1 MKKKLLTSG
10 VLWAYGLA
18 CVATN
23 QKDQECKNVLAN
35 PVQTQA
41 PVVIQD
47 DSVRYIE
54 TEDGF
59 RKLTRVIDMTEDPT
73 IKPTVE
79 PTKKPVVSK
88 KNNASEPTKKPT
100 SKQQKQNKTT
110 TKLYTNI
117 PLSARFQKYI
127 DGKCKSYGISTNVV
141 MGCIRTESN
150 FQTQIMGDNG
160 KAYGLMQVQKQWHK
174 ARMKK
179 VGATDLLNPYDNVSV
194 GIDYLAEL
202 YKIYDGNWH
211 KTLMAYNGGHAYC
224 KRRLRMGLT
233 NSPYSR
239 RVMNYAEDFKK
250 ERND

>member
-1 MKKKLLTSG
+1 MKNKKLLTSG

-23 QKDQECKNVLAN
+23 QKDAECKNVLAN
-35 PVQTQA
+35 PVQTQV
-41 PVVIQD
+41 PVVIED

-59 RKLTRVIDMTEDPT
+59 RKLTRVIDMTEEPT
-73 IKPTVE
+73 IKPTKQPKSIVKVKA
-79 PTKKPVVSK
+79 TKKPSK
-88 KNNASEPTKKPT
+88 S
-100 SKQQKQNKTT
+100 SSDNKS

-202 YKIYDGNWH
+202 YKIYNGNWH

>member
-1 MKKKLLTSG
+1 MNKKILTSG

-47 DSVRYIE
+47 DNIRYLE
-54 TEDGF
+54 TENGI
-59 RKLTRVIDMTEDPT
+59 RKLHRVIDETEEPT
-73 IKPTVE
+73 IKPTKQPKSIVKTTKTTKQ
-79 PTKKPVVSK
+79 PTKKQS
-88 KNNASEPTKKPT
+88 SSSST
-100 SKQQKQNKTT
+100 S

-179 VGATDLLNPYDNVSV
+179 VGATNLLDPYDNVAV

-202 YKIYDGNWH
+202 YKIYNGNWH
-211 KTLMAYNGGHAYC
+211 KALMAYNGGHAYC
-224 KRRLRMGLT
+224 KRRVRAGLV

>member
-1 MKKKLLTSG
+1 MNKKILTSG

-59 RKLTRVIDMTEDPT
+59 RKLHRVIDETEEPT
-73 IKPTVE
+73 IKPTKQPKSIVKATKTTKQ
-79 PTKKPVVSK
+79 PTKKQS
-88 KNNASEPTKKPT
+88 SSSST
-100 SKQQKQNKTT
+100 S

-179 VGATDLLNPYDNVSV
+179 VGATNLLDPYDNVAV

-202 YKIYDGNWH
+202 YKIYNGNWH
-211 KTLMAYNGGHAYC
+211 KALMAYNGGHAYC
-224 KRRLRMGLT
+224 KRRVRAGLV

>member
-1 MKKKLLTSG
+1 MNKKILTTG

-23 QKDQECKNVLAN
+23 QKDSECKNVLAN

-59 RKLTRVIDMTEDPT
+59 RKLTRVIDMTEEPT
-73 IKPTVE
+73 IT
-79 PTKKPVVSK
+79 PTKKPAVSK

>member
-1 MKKKLLTSG
+1 MNKKILTSAI
-10 VLWAYGLA
+10 LWGYGLS
-18 CVATN
+18 CVAVN

-59 RKLTRVIDMTEDPT
+59 RKLHRVIDETEEPT
-73 IKPTVE
+73 IKPTKQPKSIVKTTKTTKQ
-79 PTKKPVVSK
+79 PTKKQS
-88 KNNASEPTKKPT
+88 SSSST
-100 SKQQKQNKTT
+100 S

-174 ARMKK
+174 ERMKK
-179 VGATDLLNPYDNVSV
+179 VGATNLLDPYDNVAV

-202 YKIYDGNWH
+202 YKIYNGNWH
-211 KTLMAYNGGHAYC
+211 KALMAYNGGHAYC
-224 KRRLRMGLT
+224 KRRLRMGLV

>member
-1 MKKKLLTSG
+1 MNKKILTTG
-10 VLWAYGLA
+10 ALWAYGLA

-47 DSVRYIE
+47 DSVRYLE
-54 TEDGF
+54 TENGI
-59 RKLTRVIDMTEDPT
+59 RKLHRVIDETEEPT
-73 IKPTVE
+73 IKPTKQPKSIVKTTKTTKQ
-79 PTKKPVVSK
+79 PTKKQS
-88 KNNASEPTKKPT
+88 SSSST
-100 SKQQKQNKTT
+100 S

-117 PLSARFQKYI
+117 PLSARFQRYI

-179 VGATDLLNPYDNVSV
+179 VGATNLLDPYDNVAV

-202 YKIYDGNWH
+202 YKIYNGNWH
-211 KTLMAYNGGHAYC
+211 KALMAYNGGHAYC
-224 KRRLRMGLT
+224 KRRLRMGLV

>member
-1 MKKKLLTSG
+1 MDKKKILTG
-10 VLWAYGLA
+10 AVLWGYGLS
-18 CVATN
+18 CVAVN

-47 DSVRYIE
+47 DSVRYLE
-54 TEDGF
+54 TENGI
-59 RKLTRVIDMTEDPT
+59 RKLHRVIDETEEPT
-73 IKPTVE
+73 IKPTKQPKSIAKTTKTTKQ
-79 PTKKPVVSK
+79 PTKKQS
-88 KNNASEPTKKPT
+88 SSSST
-100 SKQQKQNKTT
+100 S

-141 MGCIRTESN
+141 MGCIRVESN

-179 VGATDLLNPYDNVSV
+179 VGATNLLDPYDNVAV

-202 YKIYDGNWH
+202 YKIYNGNWH
-211 KTLMAYNGGHAYC
+211 KALMAYNGGHAYC
-224 KRRLRMGLT
+224 KRRLRMGLV

>member
-1 MKKKLLTSG
+1 MNKKILTSAI
-10 VLWAYGLA
+10 LWGYGLS
-18 CVATN
+18 CVAVN

-41 PVVIQD
+41 PVVIQEENI
-47 DSVRYIE
+47 RYLE
-54 TEDGF
+54 TENGI
-59 RKLTRVIDMTEDPT
+59 RKLHRVIDETEEPT
-73 IKPTVE
+73 IKPTKQPKSIVKTTKTTKQ
-79 PTKKPVVSK
+79 PTKKQS
-88 KNNASEPTKKPT
+88 SSSST
-100 SKQQKQNKTT
+100 S

-179 VGATDLLNPYDNVSV
+179 VGATDLLNPYDNVAV

-202 YKIYDGNWH
+202 YGIYGNYH
-211 KTLMAYNGGHAYC
+211 KALMAYNGGHAYC
-224 KRRLRMGLT
+224 KRRVRAGLV

-239 RVMNYAEDFKK
+239 RVMNYAEGFKK

>member
-1 MKKKLLTSG
+1 MNKKILTTG
-10 VLWAYGLA
+10 ALWAYGLA

-41 PVVIQD
+41 PVVIQEENI
-47 DSVRYIE
+47 RYLE
-54 TEDGF
+54 TENGI
-59 RKLTRVIDMTEDPT
+59 RKLHRVIDETEEPT
-73 IKPTVE
+73 IKPTKQPKSIVKTTKTTKQ
-79 PTKKPVVSK
+79 PTKKQS
-88 KNNASEPTKKPT
+88 SSSST
-100 SKQQKQNKTT
+100 S

-160 KAYGLMQVQKQWHK
+160 KAYGLMQVQKQWHR

-179 VGATDLLNPYDNVSV
+179 VGATNLLDPYDNVAV

-202 YKIYDGNWH
+202 YKIYNGNWH
-211 KTLMAYNGGHAYC
+211 KALMAYNGGHAYC
-224 KRRLRMGLT
+224 KRRVRAGLV

>member
-1 MKKKLLTSG
+1 MNKKILTSG

-23 QKDQECKNVLAN
+23 QKDSECKNVLAN

-47 DSVRYIE
+47 DSVRYLE
-54 TEDGF
+54 TENGI
-59 RKLTRVIDMTEDPT
+59 RKLHRVIDETEEPT
-73 IKPTVE
+73 IKPTKQPKSIAKTTKTTKQ
-79 PTKKPVVSK
+79 PTKKQS
-88 KNNASEPTKKPT
+88 SSSST
-100 SKQQKQNKTT
+100 S

-141 MGCIRTESN
+141 MGCIRVESN

-179 VGATDLLNPYDNVSV
+179 VGATNLLDPYDNVAV

-202 YKIYDGNWH
+202 YKIYNGNWH
-211 KTLMAYNGGHAYC
+211 KALMAYNGGHAYC
-224 KRRLRMGLT
+224 KRRVRAGLV

>member
-1 MKKKLLTSG
+1 MNKKLLTSG

-47 DSVRYIE
+47 DSVRYLE
-54 TEDGF
+54 TENGI
-59 RKLTRVIDMTEDPT
+59 RKLHRVIDETEEPT
-73 IKPTVE
+73 IKPTKQPKSIVKTTKTTKQ
-79 PTKKPVVSK
+79 PTKKQS
-88 KNNASEPTKKPT
+88 SSSST
-100 SKQQKQNKTT
+100 S

-179 VGATDLLNPYDNVSV
+179 VGATNLLDPYDNVAV

-202 YKIYDGNWH
+202 YKIYNGNWH
-211 KTLMAYNGGHAYC
+211 KALMAYNGGHAYC
-224 KRRLRMGLT
+224 KRRVRAGLV

>member
-1 MKKKLLTSG
+1 MNKKILTSG

-23 QKDQECKNVLAN
+23 QKDSECKNVLAN

-59 RKLTRVIDMTEDPT
+59 RKLTRVIDMTEEPT
-73 IKPTVE
+73 IT
-79 PTKKPVVSK
+79 PTKKPAVSK

-100 SKQQKQNKTT
+100 SKKQNKTT

-141 MGCIRTESN
+141 MGCIRVESN

-179 VGATDLLNPYDNVSV
+179 VGATNLLDPYDNVAV

-202 YKIYDGNWH
+202 YGIYGNYH
-211 KTLMAYNGGHAYC
+211 KALMAYNGGHAYC
-224 KRRLRMGLT
+224 KRRLRMGLV

>member
-1 MKKKLLTSG
+1 MNKKILTTG
-10 VLWAYGLA
+10 ALWAYGLA

-41 PVVIQD
+41 PVVIQEENI
-47 DSVRYIE
+47 RYLE
-54 TEDGF
+54 TENGI
-59 RKLTRVIDMTEDPT
+59 RKLHRVIDETEEPT
-73 IKPTVE
+73 IKPTKQPKSIVKTTKTTKQ
-79 PTKKPVVSK
+79 PTKKQS
-88 KNNASEPTKKPT
+88 SSSST
-100 SKQQKQNKTT
+100 S

-141 MGCIRTESN
+141 MGCIRVESN

-179 VGATDLLNPYDNVSV
+179 VGATNLLDPYDNVAV

-202 YKIYDGNWH
+202 YKIYNGNWH
-211 KTLMAYNGGHAYC
+211 KALMAYNGGHAYC
-224 KRRLRMGLT
+224 KRRLRMGLV

>member
-1 MKKKLLTSG
+1 MNKKILTSG

-59 RKLTRVIDMTEDPT
+59 RKLTRVIDETEEPT
-73 IKPTVE
+73 IK

-100 SKQQKQNKTT
+100 SKKQNKTT

-117 PLSARFQKYI
+117 PLSARFQRYI
-127 DGKCKSYGISTNVV
+127 DGKCKSYGISTHVV
-141 MGCIRTESN
+141 MGRIRVESN

-179 VGATDLLNPYDNVSV
+179 VGATNLLDPYDNVAV

-202 YKIYDGNWH
+202 YKIYNGNWH
-211 KTLMAYNGGHAYC
+211 KALMAYNGGHAYC
-224 KRRLRMGLT
+224 KRRLRMGLV

>member
-1 MKKKLLTSG
+1 MGLWFSLRSNKSKRPG
-10 VLWAYGLA
+10 V
-18 CVATN
+18 
-23 QKDQECKNVLAN
+23 QERVSKSSSNAN
-35 PVQTQA
+35 TL
-41 PVVIQD
+41 VIQEENI
-47 DSVRYIE
+47 RYLE
-54 TEDGF
+54 TENGI
-59 RKLTRVIDMTEDPT
+59 RKLHRVIDETEEPT
-73 IKPTVE
+73 IKPTKQPKSIVKTTKTTKQ
-79 PTKKPVVSK
+79 PTKKQS
-88 KNNASEPTKKPT
+88 S
-100 SKQQKQNKTT
+100 SSSTT

-160 KAYGLMQVQKQWHK
+160 KAYGLMQVQKQWHR

-179 VGATDLLNPYDNVSV
+179 VGATNLLDPYDNVAD

-202 YKIYDGNWH
+202 YKIYNGNWH
-211 KTLMAYNGGHAYC
+211 KALMAYNGGHAYC
-224 KRRLRMGLT
+224 KRRVRAGLV

>member
-1 MKKKLLTSG
+1 MNKKLLTSG

-41 PVVIQD
+41 PVVIQEEN
-47 DSVRYIE
+47 VRYLK
-54 TEDGF
+54 TENGIK
-59 RKLTRVIDMTEDPT
+59 KLHRVIDETEQPT
-73 IKPTVE
+73 IKPTQQPKSTSNSSATKS
-79 PTKKPVVSK
+79 PTKKSSSTNVKS
-88 KNNASEPTKKPT
+88 S
-100 SKQQKQNKTT
+100 

-117 PLSARFQKYI
+117 PLSARFQRFI
-127 DGKCKSYGISTNVV
+127 DEKCKSYGISTNVV

-150 FQTQIMGDNG
+150 FQTQIMGDRG
-160 KAYGLMQVQKQWHK
+160 EAYGLMQVQKKWHK

-179 VGATDLLNPYDNVSV
+179 VGATDLLDPYDNVSV

-202 YKIYDGNWH
+202 YGIYGNYH
-211 KTLMAYNGGHAYC
+211 KALMAYNGGHAYC
-224 KRRLRMGLT
+224 KRRLRMGLKD
-233 NSPYSR
+233 SPYSR
-239 RVMNYAEDFKK
+239 LVMIRANNYKK

>member
-1 MKKKLLTSG
+1 MNKKILTTG
-10 VLWAYGLA
+10 ALWAYGLA

-23 QKDQECKNVLAN
+23 QKDSECKNVLAN

-47 DSVRYIE
+47 DSVRYLE
-54 TEDGF
+54 TENGI
-59 RKLTRVIDMTEDPT
+59 RKLHRVIDETEEPT
-73 IKPTVE
+73 IKPTKQPKSIAKTTKTTKQ
-79 PTKKPVVSK
+79 PTKKQS
-88 KNNASEPTKKPT
+88 SSSST
-100 SKQQKQNKTT
+100 S

-179 VGATDLLNPYDNVSV
+179 VGATNLLDPYDNVAV

-202 YKIYDGNWH
+202 YKIYNGNWH
-211 KTLMAYNGGHAYC
+211 KALMAYNGGHAYC
-224 KRRLRMGLT
+224 KRRLRMGLV

>member
-1 MKKKLLTSG
+1 MNKKILTSG

-35 PVQTQA
+35 PVQTQT
-41 PVVIQD
+41 PVVIQEEN
-47 DSVRYIE
+47 VRYLK
-54 TEDGF
+54 TENGIK
-59 RKLTRVIDMTEDPT
+59 KLHRVIDETEEPT
-73 IKPTVE
+73 IKPTKQPKSIVKTTKTTKQ
-79 PTKKPVVSK
+79 PTKKQS
-88 KNNASEPTKKPT
+88 SSSST
-100 SKQQKQNKTT
+100 S

-179 VGATDLLNPYDNVSV
+179 VGATNLLDPYDNVAV

-202 YKIYDGNWH
+202 YKIYNGNWH
-211 KTLMAYNGGHAYC
+211 KALMAYNGGHAYC
-224 KRRLRMGLT
+224 KRRLRMGLV

>member
-1 MKKKLLTSG
+1 MNKKILTSG

-23 QKDQECKNVLAN
+23 QKDSECKNVLAN

-47 DSVRYIE
+47 DSVRYLE
-54 TEDGF
+54 TENGI
-59 RKLTRVIDMTEDPT
+59 RKLHRVIDETEEPT
-73 IKPTVE
+73 IKPTKQPKSIVKTTKTTKQ
-79 PTKKPVVSK
+79 PTKKQS
-88 KNNASEPTKKPT
+88 SSSST
-100 SKQQKQNKTT
+100 S

-179 VGATDLLNPYDNVSV
+179 VGATNLLDPYDNVAV

-202 YKIYDGNWH
+202 YKIYNGNWH
-211 KTLMAYNGGHAYC
+211 KALMAYNGGHAYC
-224 KRRLRMGLT
+224 KRRVRAGLV

>member
-1 MKKKLLTSG
+1 MNKKILTSAI
-10 VLWAYGLA
+10 LWGYGLS
-18 CVATN
+18 CVAVN

-47 DSVRYIE
+47 DSVRYLE
-54 TEDGF
+54 TENGI
-59 RKLTRVIDMTEDPT
+59 RKLHRVIDETEEPT
-73 IKPTVE
+73 IKPTKQPKSIAKTTKTTKQ
-79 PTKKPVVSK
+79 PTKKQS
-88 KNNASEPTKKPT
+88 SSSST
-100 SKQQKQNKTT
+100 S

-150 FQTQIMGDNG
+150 FQTQIMGDRG
-160 KAYGLMQVQKQWHK
+160 EAYGLMQVQKKWHK

-179 VGATDLLNPYDNVSV
+179 VGATNLLDPYDNVAV

-202 YKIYDGNWH
+202 YGIYGNYH
-211 KTLMAYNGGHAYC
+211 KALMAYNGGHAYC
-224 KRRLRMGLT
+224 KRRLRMGLV

>member
-1 MKKKLLTSG
+1 MNKKILTSG

-47 DSVRYIE
+47 DSVRYLE
-54 TEDGF
+54 TENGI
-59 RKLTRVIDMTEDPT
+59 RKLHRVIDETEEPT
-73 IKPTVE
+73 IKPTKQPKSIAKTTKTTKQ
-79 PTKKPVVSK
+79 PTKKQS
-88 KNNASEPTKKPT
+88 SSSST
-100 SKQQKQNKTT
+100 S

-179 VGATDLLNPYDNVSV
+179 VGATNLLDPYDNVAV

-202 YKIYDGNWH
+202 YGIYGNYH
-211 KTLMAYNGGHAYC
+211 KALMAYNGGHAYC
-224 KRRLRMGLT
+224 KRRLRMGLV

>member
-1 MKKKLLTSG
+1 MNKKILTSG

-59 RKLTRVIDMTEDPT
+59 RKLHRVIDETEEPT
-73 IKPTVE
+73 IKPTKQPKSIVKTTKTTKQ
-79 PTKKPVVSK
+79 PTKKQS
-88 KNNASEPTKKPT
+88 SSSST
-100 SKQQKQNKTT
+100 S

-179 VGATDLLNPYDNVSV
+179 VGATNLLDPYDNVAV

-202 YKIYDGNWH
+202 YGIYGNYH
-211 KTLMAYNGGHAYC
+211 KALMAYNGGHAYC
-224 KRRLRMGLT
+224 KRRLRMGLV

>member
-1 MKKKLLTSG
+1 MNKKILTSAI
-10 VLWAYGLA
+10 LWGYGLS
-18 CVATN
+18 CVAVN

-47 DSVRYIE
+47 DSVRYLE
-54 TEDGF
+54 TENGI
-59 RKLTRVIDMTEDPT
+59 RKLHRVIDETEEPT
-73 IKPTVE
+73 IKPTKQPKSIVKTTKTTKQ
-79 PTKKPVVSK
+79 PTKKQS
-88 KNNASEPTKKPT
+88 SSSST
-100 SKQQKQNKTT
+100 S

-141 MGCIRTESN
+141 MGCIRVESN

-174 ARMKK
+174 ERMKK
-179 VGATDLLNPYDNVSV
+179 VGATNLLDPYDNVAV

-202 YKIYDGNWH
+202 YKIYNGNWH
-211 KTLMAYNGGHAYC
+211 KALMAYNGGHAYC
-224 KRRLRMGLT
+224 KRRVRAGLV

>member
-1 MKKKLLTSG
+1 MNKKIFTSAI
-10 VLWAYGLA
+10 LWGYGLS
-18 CVATN
+18 CVAVN

-47 DSVRYIE
+47 DSVRYLE
-54 TEDGF
+54 TENGI
-59 RKLTRVIDMTEDPT
+59 RKLHRVIDETEEPT
-73 IKPTVE
+73 IKPTKQPKSIVKTTKTTKQ
-79 PTKKPVVSK
+79 PTKKQS
-88 KNNASEPTKKPT
+88 SSSST
-100 SKQQKQNKTT
+100 S

-179 VGATDLLNPYDNVSV
+179 VGATNLLDPYDNVAV

-202 YKIYDGNWH
+202 YKIYNGNWH
-211 KTLMAYNGGHAYC
+211 KALMAYNGGHAYC
-224 KRRLRMGLT
+224 KRRVRAGLV

>member
-1 MKKKLLTSG
+1 MNKKILTSG

-41 PVVIQD
+41 PVVIQEEN
-47 DSVRYIE
+47 VRYLK
-54 TEDGF
+54 TENGIK
-59 RKLTRVIDMTEDPT
+59 KLHRVIDETEEPT
-73 IKPTVE
+73 IKPTKQPKSIVKTTKTTKQ
-79 PTKKPVVSK
+79 PTKKQS
-88 KNNASEPTKKPT
+88 SSSST
-100 SKQQKQNKTT
+100 S

-179 VGATDLLNPYDNVSV
+179 VGATDLLNPYENVDV

-211 KTLMAYNGGHAYC
+211 KALMAYNGGHAYC
-224 KRRLRMGLT
+224 KRRLRMGLV

>member
-1 MKKKLLTSG
+1 MDKKKILTG
-10 VLWAYGLA
+10 AVLWGYGLS
-18 CVATN
+18 CVAVN

-41 PVVIQD
+41 PVVIQEENI
-47 DSVRYIE
+47 RYLE
-54 TEDGF
+54 TENGI
-59 RKLTRVIDMTEDPT
+59 RKLHRVIDETEEPT
-73 IKPTVE
+73 IKPTQQPKSTSNSSATKS
-79 PTKKPVVSK
+79 PTKKSSSTNVKS
-88 KNNASEPTKKPT
+88 S
-100 SKQQKQNKTT
+100 

-179 VGATDLLNPYDNVSV
+179 VGATNLLDPYDNVAV

-202 YKIYDGNWH
+202 YGIYGNYH
-211 KTLMAYNGGHAYC
+211 KALMAYNGGHAYC

>member
-1 MKKKLLTSG
+1 MNKKILTSAI
-10 VLWAYGLA
+10 LWGYGLS
-18 CVATN
+18 CVAVN

-41 PVVIQD
+41 PVVIQED
-47 DSVRYIE
+47 NIRYLE
-54 TEDGF
+54 TENGI
-59 RKLTRVIDMTEDPT
+59 RKLHRVIDETEEPT
-73 IKPTVE
+73 IKPTKQPKSIAKTTKTTKQ
-79 PTKKPVVSK
+79 PTKKQS
-88 KNNASEPTKKPT
+88 SSSST
-100 SKQQKQNKTT
+100 S

-141 MGCIRTESN
+141 MGCIRVESN

-179 VGATDLLNPYDNVSV
+179 VGATNLLDPYDNVAV

-202 YKIYDGNWH
+202 YKIYNGNWH
-211 KTLMAYNGGHAYC
+211 KALMAYNGGHAYC
-224 KRRLRMGLT
+224 KRRLRMGLV

>member
-1 MKKKLLTSG
+1 MNKKILTSAI
-10 VLWAYGLA
+10 LWGYGLS
-18 CVATN
+18 CVAVN

-47 DSVRYIE
+47 DSVRYLE
-54 TEDGF
+54 TENGI
-59 RKLTRVIDMTEDPT
+59 RKLHRVIDETEEPT
-73 IKPTVE
+73 IKPTKQPKSIAKTTKTTKQ
-79 PTKKPVVSK
+79 PTKKQS
-88 KNNASEPTKKPT
+88 SSSST
-100 SKQQKQNKTT
+100 S

-150 FQTQIMGDNG
+150 FQTQIMGDKG
-160 KAYGLMQVQKQWHK
+160 KAYGLMQVQKQWHR

-179 VGATDLLNPYDNVSV
+179 VGATNLLDPYDNVAV

-202 YKIYDGNWH
+202 YKIYNGNWH
-211 KTLMAYNGGHAYC
+211 KALMAYNGGHAYC
-224 KRRLRMGLT
+224 KRRVRAGLV

>member
-1 MKKKLLTSG
+1 MNKKILTSG

-41 PVVIQD
+41 PVVIQED
-47 DSVRYIE
+47 NIRYLE
-54 TEDGF
+54 TENGI
-59 RKLTRVIDMTEDPT
+59 RKLHRVIDETEEPT
-73 IKPTVE
+73 IKPTKQPKSIVKTTKTTKQ
-79 PTKKPVVSK
+79 PTKKQS
-88 KNNASEPTKKPT
+88 SSSST
-100 SKQQKQNKTT
+100 S

-141 MGCIRTESN
+141 MGCIRVESN

-179 VGATDLLNPYDNVSV
+179 VGATNLLDPYDNVAV

-202 YKIYDGNWH
+202 YKIYNGNWH
-211 KTLMAYNGGHAYC
+211 KALMAYNGGHAYC
-224 KRRLRMGLT
+224 KRRLRMGLV

>member
-1 MKKKLLTSG
+1 MKNKKLLTSG

-23 QKDQECKNVLAN
+23 QKNNECKNVLAN
-35 PVQTQA
+35 PVQTQV
-41 PVVIQD
+41 PVVIED

-59 RKLTRVIDMTEDPT
+59 RKLTRVIDMTEEPT
-73 IKPTVE
+73 ITPTEE
-79 PTKKPVVSK
+79 PTKKPVGSK

-100 SKQQKQNKTT
+100 SKKQNKTT

-179 VGATDLLNPYDNVSV
+179 VGATDLLNPYDNVAV

-202 YKIYDGNWH
+202 YKIYNGNWH
-211 KTLMAYNGGHAYC
+211 KALMAYNGGHAYC

>member
-1 MKKKLLTSG
+1 MNKKILTSG

-47 DSVRYIE
+47 DSVRYLE
-54 TEDGF
+54 TENGI
-59 RKLTRVIDMTEDPT
+59 RKLHRVIDETEEPT
-73 IKPTVE
+73 IKPTKQPKSIAKTTKTTKQ
-79 PTKKPVVSK
+79 PTKKQS
-88 KNNASEPTKKPT
+88 SSSST
-100 SKQQKQNKTT
+100 S

-179 VGATDLLNPYDNVSV
+179 VGATNLLDPYDNVAV

-202 YKIYDGNWH
+202 YKIYNGNWH
-211 KTLMAYNGGHAYC
+211 KALMAYNGGHAYC
-224 KRRLRMGLT
+224 KRRLRMGLV

>member
-1 MKKKLLTSG
+1 MNKKILTSAI
-10 VLWAYGLA
+10 LWGYGLS
-18 CVATN
+18 CVAVN

-47 DSVRYIE
+47 DSVRYLE
-54 TEDGF
+54 TENGI
-59 RKLTRVIDMTEDPT
+59 RKLHRVIDETEEPT
-73 IKPTVE
+73 IKPTKQPKSIVKTTKTTKQ
-79 PTKKPVVSK
+79 PTKKQS
-88 KNNASEPTKKPT
+88 SSSST
-100 SKQQKQNKTT
+100 S

-179 VGATDLLNPYDNVSV
+179 VGATNLLDPYDNVAV

-202 YKIYDGNWH
+202 YGIYGNYH
-211 KTLMAYNGGHAYC
+211 KALMAYNGGHAYC
-224 KRRLRMGLT
+224 KRRLRMGLV

>member
-1 MKKKLLTSG
+1 MNKKILTSG

-59 RKLTRVIDMTEDPT
+59 RKLHRVIDETEEPT
-73 IKPTVE
+73 IKPTKQPKSIVKTTKTTKQ
-79 PTKKPVVSK
+79 PTKKQS
-88 KNNASEPTKKPT
+88 SSSST
-100 SKQQKQNKTT
+100 S

-179 VGATDLLNPYDNVSV
+179 VGATNLLDPYDNVAV

-202 YKIYDGNWH
+202 YKIYNGNWH
-211 KTLMAYNGGHAYC
+211 KALMAYNGGHAYC
-224 KRRLRMGLT
+224 KRRVRAGLV

>member
-1 MKKKLLTSG
+1 MNKKILTSG

-59 RKLTRVIDMTEDPT
+59 RKLTRVIDMTEEPT
-73 IKPTVE
+73 IT
-79 PTKKPVVSK
+79 PTKKPAVSK

-100 SKQQKQNKTT
+100 SKKQNKTT

-179 VGATDLLNPYDNVSV
+179 VGATNLLDPYDNVAV

-202 YKIYDGNWH
+202 YKIYNGNWH
-211 KTLMAYNGGHAYC
+211 KALMAYNGGHAYC
-224 KRRLRMGLT
+224 KRRLRMGLV

>member
-1 MKKKLLTSG
+1 MNKKILTSG

-23 QKDQECKNVLAN
+23 QKDSECKNVLAN

-41 PVVIQD
+41 PVVIQEENI
-47 DSVRYIE
+47 RYLE
-54 TEDGF
+54 TENGI
-59 RKLTRVIDMTEDPT
+59 RKLHRVIDETEEPT
-73 IKPTVE
+73 IKPTKQPKSIVKTTKTTKQ
-79 PTKKPVVSK
+79 PTKKQS
-88 KNNASEPTKKPT
+88 SSSST
-100 SKQQKQNKTT
+100 S

-179 VGATDLLNPYDNVSV
+179 VGATNLLDPYDNVAV

-202 YKIYDGNWH
+202 YKIYNGNWH
-211 KTLMAYNGGHAYC
+211 KALMAYNGGHAYC
-224 KRRLRMGLT
+224 KRRVRAGLV

>member
-1 MKKKLLTSG
+1 MNKKILTSAI
-10 VLWAYGLA
+10 LWGYGLS
-18 CVATN
+18 CVAVN

-47 DSVRYIE
+47 DSVRYLE
-54 TEDGF
+54 TENGI
-59 RKLTRVIDMTEDPT
+59 RKLHRVIDETEEPT
-73 IKPTVE
+73 IKPTKQPKSIVKTTKTTKQ
-79 PTKKPVVSK
+79 PTKKQS
-88 KNNASEPTKKPT
+88 SSSST
-100 SKQQKQNKTT
+100 S

-179 VGATDLLNPYDNVSV
+179 VGATDLLNPYDNVAV

-202 YKIYDGNWH
+202 YGIYGNYH
-211 KTLMAYNGGHAYC
+211 KALMAYNGGHAYC
-224 KRRLRMGLT
+224 KRRLRMGLV

>member
-1 MKKKLLTSG
+1 MNKKILTSAI
-10 VLWAYGLA
+10 LWGYGLS
-18 CVATN
+18 CVAVN

-47 DSVRYIE
+47 DSVRYLE
-54 TEDGF
+54 TENGI
-59 RKLTRVIDMTEDPT
+59 RKLHRVIDETEEPT
-73 IKPTVE
+73 IKPTKQPKSIVKTTKTTKQ
-79 PTKKPVVSK
+79 PTKKQS
-88 KNNASEPTKKPT
+88 SSSST
-100 SKQQKQNKTT
+100 S

-150 FQTQIMGDNG
+150 FQTQIMGDKG

-179 VGATDLLNPYDNVSV
+179 VGATNLLDPYDNVAV

-202 YKIYDGNWH
+202 YKIYNGNWH
-211 KTLMAYNGGHAYC
+211 KALMAYNGGHAYC
-224 KRRLRMGLT
+224 KRRVRAGLV

>member
-1 MKKKLLTSG
+1 MNKKILTSG

-23 QKDQECKNVLAN
+23 QKDSECKNVLAN

-47 DSVRYIE
+47 DSVRYLE
-54 TEDGF
+54 TENGI
-59 RKLTRVIDMTEDPT
+59 RKLHRVIDETEEPT
-73 IKPTVE
+73 IKPTKQPKSIAKTTKTTKQ
-79 PTKKPVVSK
+79 PTKKQS
-88 KNNASEPTKKPT
+88 SSSST
-100 SKQQKQNKTT
+100 S

-179 VGATDLLNPYDNVSV
+179 VGATNLLDPYDNVAV

-202 YKIYDGNWH
+202 YKIYNGNWH
-211 KTLMAYNGGHAYC
+211 KALMAYNGGHAYC
-224 KRRLRMGLT
+224 KRRVRAGLV